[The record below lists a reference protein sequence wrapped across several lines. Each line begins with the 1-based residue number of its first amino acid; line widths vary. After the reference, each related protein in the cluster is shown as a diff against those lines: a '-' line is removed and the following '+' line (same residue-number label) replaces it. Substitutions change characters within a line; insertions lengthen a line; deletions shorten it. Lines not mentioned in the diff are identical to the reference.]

1 MALGIQGDSKGR
13 GDIIPIV
20 KFDAK
25 SGDFIAVNREPQ
37 SDGTWEKTEVEITY
51 PFRCVADFA
60 NIEVGWLSFQN
71 GAPDF
76 VMAKASDKTP
86 AKPEGDYKQCVRLR
100 IFSKEHGLREFSHT
114 SKNVLRVLDQ
124 LHDEYV
130 NGAAANPGKM
140 PVVEF
145 TGTETVKMQTKAQ
158 GELRFKVPKAS
169 VVAWTNAPAAFGGAE
184 PAAPAPAPKPASK
197 PQPAAADLEF

>member
-1 MALGIQGDSKGR
+1 MALGIQTESKGG
-13 GDIIPIV
+13 GDILPIV

-51 PFRCVADFA
+51 PFRAVADFA
-60 NIEVGWLSFQN
+60 NIEVGWLAFIN
-71 GAPDF
+71 GTPNF
-76 VMAKASDKTP
+76 VMAKAGDKTP
-86 AKPEGDYKQCVRLR
+86 PKPDGDYKQCVAVKL
-100 IFSKEHGLREFSHT
+100 FSKEHGMRVFSHT

-130 NGAAANPGKM
+130 QGAEKNAGKM

-145 TGTETVKMQTKAQ
+145 TGTETVKMQTQKQ

-169 VVAWTNAPAAFGGAE
+169 IVAWVAPPAAFTGAAQE
-184 PAAPAPAPKPASK
+184 QAPALKPAPKPA
-197 PQPAAADLEF
+197 PVDDDLEF